1 MDAGMSPRKTLLGA
15 LAVLFLIVFSAW
27 ITERRGNHGDA
38 EEEGANSPL
47 VGNTAPDFNLRTLDG
62 REITLS
68 SYRRKG
74 PVVLA
79 FWASWCGP
87 CQMEMPLLES
97 FYRENH
103 GRGVELLAIS
113 IDFDTKAARRFAEEH
128 RLPFPVLLDD
138 HNVVADHY
146 QAEGIPLLYVVD
158 PSGKLRY
165 SLSGYN
171 PAYEAMLTREVD
183 AVR

>member
-1 MDAGMSPRKTLLGA
+1 MTPRKTLLAA
-15 LAVLFLIVFSAW
+15 LALLLLIMLSAW
-27 ITERRGNHGDA
+27 ITVRRGSDTA
-38 EEEGANSPL
+38 EDETAGSMPL
-47 VGNTAPDFNLRTLDG
+47 VGSAAPDFTLRALDG
-62 REITLS
+62 REVKLS

-87 CQMEMPLLES
+87 CQMEMPLLET
-97 FYRENH
+97 FYRQNH

-113 IDFDTKAARRFAEEH
+113 IDSDPAAARRFAEEH
-128 RLPFPVLLDD
+128 KLPFPVLLDSR
-138 HNVVADHY
+138 NEVADNY
-146 QAEGIPLLYVVD
+146 QAQGIPLLYVVD

-165 SLSGYN
+165 SHSGFN
-171 PAYEAMLTREVD
+171 PAYEEMLTREVD

>member
-15 LAVLFLIVFSAW
+15 LALVLLIVFSAW
-27 ITERRGNHGDA
+27 ITGRRGTEDA
-38 EEEGANSPL
+38 EEEGTSSPL
-47 VGNTAPDFNLRTLDG
+47 VGNAAPDFTLQSLEG
-62 REITLS
+62 GTVTLS

-103 GRGVELLAIS
+103 SRGVELLAIS
-113 IDFDTKAARRFAEEH
+113 IDFDTKAARRYAEEH
-128 RLPFPVLLDD
+128 QLPFPVLLDE
-138 HNVVADHY
+138 HNVVADNY

-165 SLSGYN
+165 SHSGFN
-171 PAYEAMLTREVD
+171 PAYEALLTREVD